1 MNKFG
6 IVCDC
11 HNTLINSNEAWIRA
25 FCDFAGAEHKEEITL
40 CLYGKMKR
48 RKLAQKYRLDFS
60 LVEERADRYEKRNS
74 CLIAALTVIKK
85 TGIPLLAVSNAPAKR
100 VLKDMEITGI
110 RDLFLEVYTGDDG
123 GKRNKQIFDEILLK
137 HDLDYILFLGNE
149 EFDDH
154 IEHDKVISFA
164 LTSFL
169 RDRFAVVKGYPF
181 DEDGILVREVK
192 DCCSV

>member
-1 MNKFG
+1 MNKIG

-11 HNTLINSNEAWIRA
+11 HNTLINSNDAWIRA
-25 FCDFAGAEHKEEITL
+25 FSDLAGDEHKEEIAL

-48 RKLAQKYRLDFS
+48 RNLAQKYNIDFS
-60 LVEERADRYEKRNS
+60 IVEGQADKYEKKNS
-74 CLIAALTVIKK
+74 RLIAALTAIKEM
-85 TGIPLLAVSNAPAKR
+85 GIPLVAVSNAPARR

-123 GKRNKQIFDEILLK
+123 GKTSKEIFDKILQK
-137 HDLDYILFLGNE
+137 YNLDYIIFLGNE

-154 IEHDKVISFA
+154 IEHDRVISFA

-169 RDRFAVVKGYPF
+169 RERFAVVKGYPF
-181 DEDGILVREVK
+181 DACGILMQENK
-192 DCCSV
+192 A